1 MYFIPFS
8 TTLNF
13 PVLLDKDMQVCLHT
27 YLVINKDFLKMTLG
41 FFVFNELEIR
51 IRWKSLYLCIYHEVE
66 GVQSASY
73 PANKVISPHLDAE
86 PRPGVVNSVHDTLAN
101 IENIILL

>member
-1 MYFIPFS
+1 MFYAI
-8 TTLNF
+8 
-13 PVLLDKDMQVCLHT
+13 H
-27 YLVINKDFLKMTLG
+27 
-41 FFVFNELEIR
+41 
-51 IRWKSLYLCIYHEVE
+51 HEVE
-66 GVQSASY
+66 GVQSSSY